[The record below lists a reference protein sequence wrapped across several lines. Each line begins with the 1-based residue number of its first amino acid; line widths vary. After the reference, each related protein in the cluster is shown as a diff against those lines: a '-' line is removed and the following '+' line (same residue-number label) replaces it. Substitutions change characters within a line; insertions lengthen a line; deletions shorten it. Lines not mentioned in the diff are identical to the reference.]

1 MRQLDKYTLNV
12 RRESLL
18 KAIRSQQR
26 EQFKADRRAT
36 LLEHHARARQA
47 DEIYRFRLALFTLN
61 LSNEQGRVLEVLR
74 CSRSSSPTSRSA
86 PSARS
91 KTNSS

>member
-1 MRQLDKYTLNV
+1 MRQMNKYTLNV

-18 KAIRSQQR
+18 KSIRSQQR

-61 LSNEQGRVLEVLR
+61 LSNEQGRVLQVPPYP
-74 CSRSSSPTSRSA
+74 CSSSATCRSA
-86 PSARS
+86 QSARNKAS
-91 KTNSS
+91 